1 MPVSTMSRAFSSP
14 VPTLAQQASKSSTR
28 SVTHRLSEQLTLE
41 EVTFALQ
48 QQQILSDMGP
58 ELSVH

>member
-14 VPTLAQQASKSSTR
+14 VPTLAHQASKSSTR

-41 EVTFALQ
+41 EVTFSLQ
-48 QQQILSDMGP
+48 QQHILSDMGP

>member
-14 VPTLAQQASKSSTR
+14 VPTLAHQASKSSTR

-41 EVTFALQ
+41 EVTFSLQ
-48 QQQILSDMGP
+48 PQQVVSDTIAQ
-58 ELSVH
+58 LSVR

>member
-14 VPTLAQQASKSSTR
+14 FPTLAHQASKSSTR

-41 EVTFALQ
+41 EVTFSLQ